1 MNGDYLRALC
11 LYTICEWRC
20 FGMSNRMLDKNNI
33 PTEKEIFELIGNDA
47 NKLLEQ
53 FEEAFD
59 KQYDMQKELKFPF
72 GNNYGW
78 GYKYSHKT
86 KHLCY
91 IFFEIG
97 EIDVMMQISSKD
109 KEKLNEVINGGLLL
123 TKELWKTKYPCSDGG
138 WINYRPKTKDDVK
151 EIMRLLAFKKKP
163 VIK

>member
-1 MNGDYLRALC
+1 
-11 LYTICEWRC
+11 
-20 FGMSNRMLDKNNI
+20 MSNRMLDKNSL
-33 PTEKEIFELIGNDA
+33 PTEKEIFEFIGNDA
-47 NKLLEQ
+47 NKLLKQ
-53 FEEAFD
+53 FEEAFA

-97 EIDVMMQISSKD
+97 EIDVMMQIGSKD
-109 KEKLNEVINGGLLL
+109 TEKLNKVINDGLLL
-123 TKELWKTKYPCSDGG
+123 TKELWKNKYPCSNGG
-138 WINYRPKTKDDVK
+138 WINYRPKTKADVK

>member
-1 MNGDYLRALC
+1 VIGDVDM
-11 LYTICEWRC
+11 
-20 FGMSNRMLDKNNI
+20 GNRMLDKNNI
-33 PTEKEIFELIGNDA
+33 HTEKEIFEFIGNDA
-47 NKLLEQ
+47 NKLLKQ

-59 KQYDMQKELKFPF
+59 KQYDIQKELKFPF

-91 IFFEIG
+91 IFFEVG
-97 EIDVMMQISSKD
+97 EIDVMMQIGSKD
-109 KEKLNEVINGGLLL
+109 NGKLNEVINGGLLL
-123 TKELWKTKYPCSDGG
+123 TKELWKNKYPCSNGG

>member
-1 MNGDYLRALC
+1 MG
-11 LYTICEWRC
+11 
-20 FGMSNRMLDKNNI
+20 NRMLDKNSL
-33 PTEKEIFELIGNDA
+33 PTEKEIFEFIGNDA
-47 NKLLEQ
+47 NKLLKQ
-53 FEEAFD
+53 FEEAFA

-97 EIDVMMQISSKD
+97 EIDVMMQIGSKD
-109 KEKLNEVINGGLLL
+109 TEKLNEVINGGLFL
-123 TKELWKTKYPCSDGG
+123 TKELWKNKYPCSNGG
-138 WINYRPKTKDDVK
+138 WINYRPKTKADVK

>member
-1 MNGDYLRALC
+1 MVINYERCIFIKYVTGDVN
-11 LYTICEWRC
+11 
-20 FGMSNRMLDKNNI
+20 MSNRMLNKNNI
-33 PTEKEIFELIGNDA
+33 PTEKEIFVFIGNDA
-47 NKLLEQ
+47 HKLLKQ
-53 FEEAFD
+53 FEEEFY

-91 IFFEIG
+91 IFFENG

-109 KEKLNEVINGGLLL
+109 NGKLNEVINEGLLL
-123 TKELWKTKYPCSDGG
+123 TKELWKNKYPCSNGG
-138 WINYRPKTKDDVK
+138 WINYRPKTKEDVK